1 MEFSVVASIV
11 SGLLV
16 IGGIGW
22 RAASE
27 LGQIRATLSTF
38 IATSAVKLEA
48 IEKKL
53 EEHGRRIEKLE
64 DSKVFRIEDL
74 K

>member
-1 MEFSVVASIV
+1 MEFSVVASII
-11 SGLLV
+11 SGVVV

-22 RAASE
+22 KAASE
-27 LGQIRATLSTF
+27 LGQIKATLATF

-53 EEHGRRIEKLE
+53 EEHGRRLEKLE
-64 DSKVFRIEDL
+64 DSKIIRLEDL

>member
-11 SGLLV
+11 SGVVFLA
-16 IGGIGW
+16 GIGW
-22 RAASE
+22 KAASE
-27 LGQIRATLSTF
+27 LGQIKATLSTF

-53 EEHGRRIEKLE
+53 EEHGRRLEKLE
-64 DSKVFRIEDL
+64 DSKLFRIEDL

>member
-53 EEHGRRIEKLE
+53 EEHGRRLEKLE
-64 DSKVFRIEDL
+64 DSKIIRLEDI